1 MEAQLVW
8 KDEYNI
14 GVDIIDKEHR
24 RLFKIIN
31 KLFSFT
37 DEKSKSQ
44 WACQEGIKFFKE
56 HAAKHFTEE
65 EEYMKSISYE
75 RLDIHKRIH
84 QEFRERTLPALE
96 EELERTEYSPNSV
109 GHFLGV
115 CAGWL
120 IGHTLMEDRAITGR
134 GKNRWMALLPGK
146 EQEAVKEV
154 ILQLMY
160 DLFHL
165 ESYVIS
171 EAYGGEKFGKGI
183 YQRLI
188 YGSGQGRE
196 ECEIFLVFEE
206 KLLINTVGKAM
217 GIKTNKLDTLLMNAA
232 RYMARNFVEH
242 VRVHLPDMEGYELK
256 EENLLTYE
264 QFQEVFENEK
274 LQVSLLIDTGEGYFA
289 YCTSARNVL
298 KKVEA
303 APINTDNAMA
313 EVEKYLM
320 ARETYLRPKILV
332 VDDSSTVRQGI
343 KRLLSGNYDV
353 TLVPSG
359 TAAIRSIILDKP
371 DLVLLDYE
379 MPVCDGKQVLEMIRS
394 EEALADVPVIFLTG
408 RTDPETVKKLSALKP
423 DGYLAKYLKPAEIK
437 KKINA
442 YFKNKNLSQGGA

>member
-134 GKNRWMALLPGK
+134 GKNRWMALLPG
-146 EQEAVKEV
+146 
-154 ILQLMY
+154 
-160 DLFHL
+160 
-165 ESYVIS
+165 
-171 EAYGGEKFGKGI
+171 
-183 YQRLI
+183 
-188 YGSGQGRE
+188 
-196 ECEIFLVFEE
+196 
-206 KLLINTVGKAM
+206 
-217 GIKTNKLDTLLMNAA
+217 
-232 RYMARNFVEH
+232 
-242 VRVHLPDMEGYELK
+242 
-256 EENLLTYE
+256 
-264 QFQEVFENEK
+264 
-274 LQVSLLIDTGEGYFA
+274 
-289 YCTSARNVL
+289 
-298 KKVEA
+298 
-303 APINTDNAMA
+303 
-313 EVEKYLM
+313 
-320 ARETYLRPKILV
+320 
-332 VDDSSTVRQGI
+332 
-343 KRLLSGNYDV
+343 
-353 TLVPSG
+353 
-359 TAAIRSIILDKP
+359 
-371 DLVLLDYE
+371 
-379 MPVCDGKQVLEMIRS
+379 
-394 EEALADVPVIFLTG
+394 
-408 RTDPETVKKLSALKP
+408 
-423 DGYLAKYLKPAEIK
+423 
-437 KKINA
+437 
-442 YFKNKNLSQGGA
+442 